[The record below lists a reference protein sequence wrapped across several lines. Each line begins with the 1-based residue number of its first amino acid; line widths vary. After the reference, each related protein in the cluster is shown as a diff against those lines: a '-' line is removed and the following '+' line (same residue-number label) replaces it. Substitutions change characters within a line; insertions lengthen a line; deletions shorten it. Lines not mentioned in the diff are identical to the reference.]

1 MVANFRI
8 MGSIGKT
15 FNFLERKNMKATY
28 IIVLG
33 FVTAVALGAFAST
46 AHAQDSTEPAQDEFL
61 LETGAP
67 TANDSI
73 GGALVGFRAS
83 EQLSNPQAWQ
93 TNSAGNIRFCYVI
106 TQLSNEEGQTFY
118 LEEFQLKCTPWQ

>member
-1 MVANFRI
+1 
-8 MGSIGKT
+8 
-15 FNFLERKNMKATY
+15 MKATY
-28 IIVLG
+28 TIVLG
-33 FVTAVALGAFAST
+33 FVAAIALGAFANI
-46 AHAQDSTEPAQDEFL
+46 AHAQDSTESAQDESPQVA
-61 LETGAP
+61 AP

-118 LEEFQLKCTPWQ
+118 LEEFQIKCTPWQ

>member
-8 MGSIGKT
+8 MSSIEKT

-28 IIVLG
+28 TIVLG
-33 FVTAVALGAFAST
+33 FVAAVALGAFANI
-46 AHAQDSTEPAQDEFL
+46 AHAQDSTETTQNDSPQM
-61 LETGAP
+61 GAP

-93 TNSAGNIRFCYVI
+93 TNSDGNIRFCYVI
-106 TQLSNEEGQTFY
+106 TQLSNEDGQTFY

>member
-1 MVANFRI
+1 MVANFRVT
-8 MGSIGKT
+8 GSIGKT
-15 FNFLERKNMKATY
+15 LNFLERKKMKARHT
-28 IIVLG
+28 IMLG
-33 FVTAVALGAFAST
+33 VVAAVALGAFASA
-46 AHAQDSTEPAQDEFL
+46 AHAQEATADSAQVGSIQAE
-61 LETGAP
+61 AP

-93 TNSAGNIRFCYVI
+93 TNSSGNIRFCYVI

>member
-1 MVANFRI
+1 MVANFRVTS
-8 MGSIGKT
+8 SIEKT

-28 IIVLG
+28 TIVLG
-33 FVTAVALGAFAST
+33 FVAAVTLGAFANI
-46 AHAQDSTEPAQDEFL
+46 AHAQDSTESVQDESPL
-61 LETGAP
+61 VGSP

-106 TQLSNEEGQTFY
+106 TQLSNEDGQTFY

>member
-1 MVANFRI
+1 MKVAYI
-8 MGSIGKT
+8 M
-15 FNFLERKNMKATY
+15 F
-28 IIVLG
+28 G
-33 FVTAVALGAFAST
+33 FVSAVALGTFASI
-46 AHAQDSTEPAQDEFL
+46 AHAQDSTVSTQDQSIQVV
-61 LETGAP
+61 AP

-93 TNSAGNIRFCYVI
+93 TNSTGNIRFCYVI

-118 LEEFQLKCTPWQ
+118 LEEFQLKCTEWQ

>member
-1 MVANFRI
+1 
-8 MGSIGKT
+8 
-15 FNFLERKNMKATY
+15 MKARHT
-28 IIVLG
+28 IMLG
-33 FVTAVALGAFAST
+33 VVAAVALGAFASA
-46 AHAQDSTEPAQDEFL
+46 AHAQEAAADSAQAGSIQTE
-61 LETGAP
+61 AP

-93 TNSAGNIRFCYVI
+93 TNSSGNIRFCYVI